1 MCLGLYAAAI
11 NWEEWAIIW
20 RVFPCAKMVTMR
32 TTGFEVAMGGGEKG
46 REDVGKPVCM
56 CWGVCVCERVSVR
69 EKEKGLPLILFK

>member
-1 MCLGLYAAAI
+1 
-11 NWEEWAIIW
+11 
-20 RVFPCAKMVTMR
+20 
-32 TTGFEVAMGGGEKG
+32 MGGGEKG